1 MGEPMDFLT
10 IHTLRKMRVA
20 GFSYPEYEH
29 FLNQGNLFYYQ
40 DDEYLI
46 GGFSKDDFTEQD
58 KIVAEHGEWLPEAS
72 QLLAWLKSTD
82 FHVAISMDETSYY
95 AVQATDTINHAVY
108 VGGDYTLANAL
119 ANVILKICKSHLRAY
134 TPKSSIRALCD

>member
-1 MGEPMDFLT
+1 
-10 IHTLRKMRVA
+10 MRWIW
-20 GFSYPEYEH
+20 FSMLVGIVKTGKLVYNYH
-29 FLNQGNLFYYQ
+29 KTQG
-40 DDEYLI
+40 
-46 GGFSKDDFTEQD
+46 
-58 KIVAEHGEWLPEAS
+58 IVAEQGEWLPEAS

-95 AVQATDTINHAVY
+95 AVQATDTINHAIY
-108 VGGDYTLANAL
+108 VGGDYSLANAL